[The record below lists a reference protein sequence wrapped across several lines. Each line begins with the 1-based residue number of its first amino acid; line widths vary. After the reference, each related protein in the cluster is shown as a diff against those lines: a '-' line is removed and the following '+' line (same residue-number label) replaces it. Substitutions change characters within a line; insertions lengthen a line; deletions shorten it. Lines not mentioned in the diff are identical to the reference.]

1 MVCRSALATTEFRY
15 GATPGRMVRA
25 ATSRKSFS
33 RVFPLTALRASTTS
47 HRCSTVSSS
56 ASKRPHSGVRAIVTI
71 RRRMIAISQAHQE
84 HGFEPPTADKVVREV
99 LADIARTNGSAQRKK
114 SALTVDLLRAARC
127 SRSTRQRS
135 RASATARCCCWASPA
150 RYAAASCRARRRAP
164 GAFDGREPLPSR
176 CRARRQIKKAPVAMS
191 RFPAYDPTG
200 VRGRSAAGLTPRRSA
215 RPRLSH
221 LWPAARPPCCERQRA
236 SAAHRRARHRAHS
249 AALDSARISRH
260 VHRKSQGENRTHSA
274 CVPGDDS
281 TCVARWRDSTAGVLV
296 LEIVASSR
304 PRTLR
309 FSVTP
314 T

>member
-127 SRSTRQRS
+127 SRRGNAQGQARPRVAAAGLRRRVTPRRAAALDVEHLARSTGGSPYHHVAALEDRS
-135 RASATARCCCWASPA
+135 R
-150 RYAAASCRARRRAP
+150 RRR
-164 GAFDGREPLPSR
+164 SR
-176 CRARRQIKKAPVAMS
+176 CRDSLRTTRRVC
-191 RFPAYDPTG
+191 
-200 VRGRSAAGLTPRRSA
+200 AGGPQLA
-215 RPRLSH
+215 
-221 LWPAARPPCCERQRA
+221 
-236 SAAHRRARHRAHS
+236 
-249 AALDSARISRH
+249 
-260 VHRKSQGENRTHSA
+260 
-274 CVPGDDS
+274 
-281 TCVARWRDSTAGVLV
+281 
-296 LEIVASSR
+296 
-304 PRTLR
+304 
-309 FSVTP
+309 
-314 T
+314 